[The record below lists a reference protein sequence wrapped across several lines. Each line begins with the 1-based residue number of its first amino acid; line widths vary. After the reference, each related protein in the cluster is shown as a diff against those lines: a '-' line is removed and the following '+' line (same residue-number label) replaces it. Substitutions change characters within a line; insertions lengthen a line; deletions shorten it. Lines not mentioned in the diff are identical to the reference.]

1 MSDTATLQGS
11 SAAANGTFIG
21 KLRLG
26 WLMSSALA
34 SGMLLAS
41 VATPAVAQ
49 TLPTTTAQADADAPE
64 IVVSARKRA
73 EKLNDVPAAVSVF
86 TEQQI
91 EAQGITNPRDFIAE
105 TPGVTFVETQNAGTS
120 FVIIRGI
127 SQARNSEPSVAVVVD
142 GVQQVNPAQF
152 DQDLFDLEQIEVL
165 KGPQGGLY
173 GRNAI
178 GGAILITT
186 KQPTDTYEYKSKIGF
201 DSGPGITLQQTA
213 SGPVQGIDNLK
224 FITSLQFHDTEG
236 YIKNDYLDQSAD
248 PLKNTSG
255 RMKLVWKPSTDLSVD
270 AQVSYSRLHT
280 TGFYYN
286 IVSNVNDVSLPVQVN
301 NKGEDLRNLFDASIK
316 VDYDLGFA
324 TMSSVT
330 AYDSVEETVTGDAY
344 DFKPIPQS
352 FFNSIFGFDL
362 NQSQYLNVEAV
373 SQDFRLTSHND
384 GPIHWLAGGYFVHT
398 DRFISTGNMIDTGN
412 GVFPVYHGPSTNPL
426 NPQFSFLADTQDNF
440 AWALYGD
447 VTGEI
452 TKQIEIAASLRY
464 DNDDRQN
471 TTNTPTAFLPN
482 IPGFPAGYTGQ
493 VRDATFTALQPK
505 VTLRY
510 KPEDN
515 LTLYADWGRGFR
527 SGGFNQT
534 GVGAVAASSGIL
546 GVSDEFKAEIANTW
560 EVGGKAELFG
570 RRLLLDGSL
579 YHTTSH
585 NPYFFVFLA
594 ANSTQ
599 NLGNL
604 NEVVYKGLD
613 FNSSYRITDKLQ
625 ASFGYAYTSS
635 EITQA
640 ADPSQI
646 GNQAPDVSKYTI
658 DTALQYREPI
668 TDDLSGM
675 ARVDY
680 QRIGPTWWDPA
691 NSTVRD
697 PVDLVNAR
705 VSVQAESYEVALWSK
720 NLFNKQYNAEFSPG
734 GFVFKALP
742 RIVGLDATFFF

>member
-1 MSDTATLQGS
+1 MSNTTTRQGKS
-11 SAAANGTFIG
+11 IQSNVKTIG
-21 KLRLG
+21 ALRFG
-26 WLMSSALA
+26 WLMTSALA
-34 SGMLLAS
+34 SGMMLGGMTTR
-41 VATPAVAQ
+41 VAAQ
-49 TLPTTTAQADADAPE
+49 TATAQADTDAPE

-73 EKLNDVPAAVSVF
+73 EKLNDVPASVSAF

-127 SQARNSEPSVAVVVD
+127 GQARNSEPSVAVVVD

-186 KQPTDTYEYKSKIGF
+186 KQPSDTYEYKSKIGF

-255 RMKLVWKPSTDLSVD
+255 RFKLDWKPTTDLTVD
-270 AQVSYSRLHT
+270 AQISYSRLHT

-301 NKGEDLRNLFDASIK
+301 NKGEDLRNLLDASFK

-324 TMSSVT
+324 TLSSVT

-344 DFKPIPQS
+344 DFKPISTS

-362 NQSQYLNVEAV
+362 NQSQYLNVQAV

-452 TKQIEIAASLRY
+452 TKDLEISASLRY
-464 DNDDRQN
+464 DDDNRQN

-482 IPGFPAGYTGQ
+482 VPGFPAGYTGE
-493 VRDATFTALQPK
+493 VRNADFTALQPK

-510 KPEDN
+510 KPFDN
-515 LTLYADWGRGFR
+515 TTLYADWGRGFR

-534 GVGAVAASSGIL
+534 GVGGVAASSGIL

-560 EVGGKAELFG
+560 EVGGKGEFFD
-570 RRLLLDGSL
+570 RRLVIDTSI
-579 YHTTSH
+579 YYTTSH

-625 ASFGYAYTSS
+625 ASFGYGYTSS
-635 EITQA
+635 QITAA

-646 GNQAPDVSKYTI
+646 GNQAPDVSKYTLN
-658 DTALQYREPI
+658 TALQYREPL
-668 TDDLSGM
+668 TDSLTGL

-691 NSTVRD
+691 NTTVRD

-705 VSVQAESYEVALWSK
+705 VSVQSESYEVALWSK
-720 NLFNKQYNAEFSPG
+720 NLFNKQYNAEYSPG